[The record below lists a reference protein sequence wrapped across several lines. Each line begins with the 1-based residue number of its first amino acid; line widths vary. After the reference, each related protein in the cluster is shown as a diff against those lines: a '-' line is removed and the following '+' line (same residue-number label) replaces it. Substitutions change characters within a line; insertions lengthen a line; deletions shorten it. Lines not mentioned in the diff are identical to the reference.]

1 MWELLLEIPGLLIE
15 GLFWLFLGVQPE
27 SKRSPSAKRKLSNT
41 KSKRKPSK
49 VVKVVI
55 KSTNGEKHGVLEDH
69 TDE

>member
-27 SKRSPSAKRKLSNT
+27 SKRSPSAK
-41 KSKRKPSK
+41 SKRKPSK

-55 KSTNGEKHGVLEDH
+55 KSTNGEKHGWIEDH
-69 TDE
+69 TKR